1 MNISTKIVA
10 LASALILVTISAC
23 GGGGGGGGTTTPPT
37 TPPPIG
43 GISGN
48 GIAMGPISTF
58 GSIVVNGVHYETTNT
73 TFTFDDN
80 PSTEDQLEV
89 GDIVLVRGT
98 INDDGLTGTASTVSS
113 DDDVTGPITAG
124 SINLTANQFEVLGQL
139 VQVTPETSFDDEGIS
154 PASLEGL
161 ADGDI
166 VEVHGFFTPDGV
178 NGVDIVA
185 TRIEDKSAAGL
196 TDDEVHGI
204 VSNRTDTTFTINDLL
219 VDYSTAQ
226 LDNSFP
232 NGLISDGDFVEA
244 KGTSSVINGVL
255 TLTATSVE
263 LEDDGINGDDGDHVE
278 VEGFISGFVNSTT
291 DFFVAG
297 VQVRVDAGTVV
308 TDAGVAADVSLLGA
322 NLKVEVEGDLLGGI
336 LIADKIDIRR
346 GKAVRAVAIVDS
358 TDTTAADPLAH
369 TLVMLDITFT
379 IDALTRFEDKSNAR
393 VTPLTIADL
402 AMGNY
407 LEIRGTEFPAGSG
420 QVLATIVERE
430 DDPGA
435 PQRTELQGFVESF
448 DDPAANPTTLTIL
461 GVTIDTN
468 AAEFRD
474 VNDNVIADAATFYGL
489 LVVDNTLVKVR
500 GTESGPN
507 SIAATQVEL
516 ELEF

>member
-1 MNISTKIVA
+1 MKNIKLIILSIFVT
-10 LASALILVTISAC
+10 LAAGC
-23 GGGGGGGGTTTPPT
+23 GGGGGGGTTPVVD
-37 TPPPIG
+37 PPPPPPVG
-43 GISGN
+43 GIGRT
-48 GIAMGPISTF
+48 GVAMGPISTF
-58 GSIVVNGVHYETTNT
+58 GSVVVNGVHYETTNT

-89 GDIVLVRGT
+89 GDIVLVKGT
-98 INDDGLTGTASTVSS
+98 INDDDVTGTADTVFS
-113 DDDVTGPITAG
+113 DDTVTGPITAG
-124 SINLTANQFEVLGQL
+124 SISLTANQFEVLGQL

-166 VEVHGFFTPDGV
+166 VEVHGFLTPDDV

-185 TRIEDKSAAGL
+185 TRIENKSAAGL
-196 TDDEVHGI
+196 TDDEVHGT
-204 VSNRTDTTFTINDLL
+204 VSNRTDTTFAINDLL

-255 TLTATSVE
+255 TLTATLVE

-278 VEGFISGFVNSTT
+278 VEGFITGFVNSTT

-308 TDAGVAADVSLLGA
+308 TDAGVAADVSLLGS

-336 LIADKIDIRR
+336 LIADNIDIRR

-358 TDTTAADPLAH
+358 TDTAAADPLAH

-379 IDALTRFEDKSNAR
+379 IDALTRFEDKSDAR
-393 VTPLTIADL
+393 ITPLTIADL

-420 QVLATIVERE
+420 QVH
-430 DDPGA
+430 PGA

-474 VNDNVIADAATFYGL
+474 VNDNVIADAAAFYGL
-489 LVVDNTLVKVR
+489 LVAGTTLVKVR
-500 GTESGPN
+500 GTESGAD
-507 SIAATQVEL
+507 SIAATRVEL

>member
-23 GGGGGGGGTTTPPT
+23 GGGGGGGTTTPPT
-37 TPPPIG
+37 APPPVG

-98 INDDGLTGTASTVSS
+98 INDDGVTGTATTVFS

-124 SINLTANQFEVLGQL
+124 SIDLTANQFEVLGQL

-166 VEVHGFFTPDGV
+166 VEVHGFFTPDDV

-219 VDYSTAQ
+219 VDYSAAQ

-489 LVVDNTLVKVR
+489 LVVDTTLVKVR
-500 GTESGPN
+500 GTESGPD